1 MSTLLLEIVT
11 PESKVYAKDVAM
23 VSVKGTAGELGIL
36 PHHVPFVTPL
46 EIAPV
51 KVHLAGGGHEYIAV
65 NGGFVEIRKD
75 KVVILAETAELASD
89 IDESRAQLAK
99 QRAEDRL
106 KASKDEY
113 DHRRAE
119 LALSRAL
126 NRINVKNQEI

>member
-11 PESKVYAKDVAM
+11 PEAKVYAKDVTM

-51 KVHLAGGGHEYIAV
+51 KVHLVGGGNEYIAV

-89 IDESRAQLAK
+89 IDLD
-99 QRAEDRL
+99 RAEQAKERAEERL
-106 KASKDEY
+106 KQSKSEF
-113 DHRRAE
+113 DHVRAE
-119 LALSRAL
+119 LALQRAL
-126 NRINVKNQEI
+126 NRIDVVQKQL